1 MLKKRK
7 VVVYLVLALVL
18 ITQTAFSGSEQ
29 DPERVVTADVAADQ
43 DTNDTANKS
52 DESDPEDNTDEA
64 ASATLNVI
72 YKNSLASSDVT
83 DNSSNNDEGDF
94 ANKVI
99 SYTQERLCI
108 YSQADVSSEVVGVM
122 YPGSEGTI
130 VEKGSEFTKIT
141 SGEVTG
147 YARNVDLLFG
157 SEADAV
163 APTISSKTAEV
174 TIDSLP
180 VLAEANSFADKIGTF
195 NSGDSV
201 DVYDETEG
209 FLLVTTEDG
218 NYGYIDKECVNVT
231 YDLSSA
237 LTIAQENEIIAQQKA
252 EEESIRAAEEERR
265 AREAAAQALASN
277 PSTGASTSVGTTTRS
292 AIGAT
297 DEEIHL
303 LACIIQWEAGWEGYD
318 GKLAV
323 ANVVI
328 NRMLSSRFAQNT
340 ISTVIYSPGQFTGV
354 TNGDGNPSDR
364 FAALL
369 AKSNDQLQEGCY
381 QAAVEALNGKNNIG
395 DYLFFISVGKANYSK
410 YSSYMILNNHC
421 FYLY

>member
-18 ITQTAFSGSEQ
+18 ITQTAFSGSEK
-29 DPERVVTADVAADQ
+29 DPERSVAADVASDQ

-52 DESDPEDNTDEA
+52 DESDPEDNKDEN
-64 ASATLNVI
+64 ATVSLNVI
-72 YKNSLASSDVT
+72 YKNSLASSKET
-83 DNSSNNDEGDF
+83 TNSNKDEGDF
-94 ANKVI
+94 VNKVI

-108 YSQADVSSEVVGVM
+108 YSQADINSEVVGVM
-122 YPGSEGTI
+122 YPGSVGTI

-157 SEADAV
+157 SEADVV
-163 APTISSKTAEV
+163 APTISTKSAQV
-174 TIDSLP
+174 NIDSLP
-180 VLAEANSFADKIGTF
+180 VLAEANATAAKIGTF
-195 NSGDSV
+195 NKGDNV
-201 DVYDETEG
+201 DVYDETDG
-209 FLLVTTEDG
+209 FLLVTTQDG

-231 YDLSSA
+231 YDLSNA
-237 LTIAQENEIIAQQKA
+237 MTIAQENDIIAQKKA
-252 EEESIRAAEEERR
+252 EEASKAAEEERKR
-265 AREAAAQALASN
+265 QEAALAAAASS
-277 PSTGASTSVGTTTRS
+277 STGNSTSVGTSTRGAIS
-292 AIGAT
+292 ASA
-297 DEEIHL
+297 EEIHL
-303 LACIIQWEAGWEGYD
+303 LACLIQWEAGWEGYE

-328 NRMLSSRFAQNT
+328 NRMQSSRFAQNT
-340 ISTVIYSPGQFTGV
+340 ITSVIYSPGQFTGV
-354 TNGDGNPSDR
+354 SDGNGSPSER
-364 FAALL
+364 FSAIL
-369 AKSNDQLQEGCY
+369 AKSNDQLQSGCY

-395 DYLFFISVGKANYSK
+395 SYLFFISVGKANYSR